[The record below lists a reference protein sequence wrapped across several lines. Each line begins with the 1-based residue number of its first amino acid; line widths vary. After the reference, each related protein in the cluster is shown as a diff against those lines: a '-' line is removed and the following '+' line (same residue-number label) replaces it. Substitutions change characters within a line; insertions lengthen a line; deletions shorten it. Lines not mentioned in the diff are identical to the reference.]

1 MRKALNEN
9 PLVQAGLIGVL
20 ALVFGLMLLMRSGGG
35 AAESP
40 PSEAPAT
47 AADPAAA
54 AATTADPAATTTDP
68 AAGAIA
74 PAETA
79 SPPGSAA
86 PAVPAEAAGFAAG
99 PGLPA
104 DVVSAYDA
112 GKAIVLLIVRHRGID
127 DRRVEQMVSALG
139 SRSDAAVFTTR
150 AAGIARYSR
159 IAQGVDVDHTPA
171 LVVIRPKNLTEGP
184 VPTAS
189 VSYGFRDAP
198 SVEQA
203 LDDALYKGREDLPYY
218 P

>member
-20 ALVFGLMLLMRSGGG
+20 ALVFGLMLLMRSGGSS
-35 AAESP
+35 ESP
-40 PSEAPAT
+40 PSETPAA

-54 AATTADPAATTTDP
+54 ASATADPASG
-68 AAGAIA
+68 AASPTA

-79 SPPGSAA
+79 SPSVSSA
-86 PAVPAEAAGFAAG
+86 PAVSAEGSGFAAG
-99 PGLPA
+99 PGLPKA
-104 DVVSAYDA
+104 VVGAYDD
-112 GKAIVLLIVRHRGID
+112 GEAIVLLIVRHRGID
-127 DRRVEQMVSALG
+127 DRRVERMVSALR
-139 SRSDAAVFTTR
+139 SRPDAAVFTTR

-159 IAQGVDVDHTPA
+159 ITQGVDVDHPPA
-171 LVVIRPKNLTEGP
+171 LVVVRPKRLTKGP
-184 VPTAS
+184 LPTAS
-189 VSYGFRDAP
+189 VSYGFRDAR